1 MDASSTFA
9 GLLQSFLSFQERG
22 DHKIGVFTALLIHQ
36 RAANQVDLRIA
47 QGIRIGC

>member
-22 DHKIGVFTALLIHQ
+22 DHKIGVFTAQLTLQ

-47 QGIRIGC
+47 

>member
-22 DHKIGVFTALLIHQ
+22 DHKIGVFAAQ
-36 RAANQVDLRIA
+36 QRFGRAANQVVLRIA
-47 QGIRIGC
+47 

>member
-22 DHKIGVFTALLIHQ
+22 DHKIGVFTAQLRLE

-47 QGIRIGC
+47 